1 MKKSSSFIILS
12 LVCAVFLI
20 AADRVAKS
28 AAVQYLKDREPIVLL
43 KGVLE
48 LKYLENHGAAFG
60 VLQNKQTLFFIL
72 TVIVIGLLFYFFL
85 FRIPQETKYL
95 PLNILCI
102 LLFSGAIGNFI
113 DRITQSYVVDFIY
126 FSMIDFPIFNVADC
140 YVSVSAVL
148 LFVLLLFYY
157 KEEDLKGIL

>member
-1 MKKSSSFIILS
+1 MKKSSAFIILS
-12 LVCAVFLI
+12 LVCAAFLI
-20 AADRVAKS
+20 AADRVTKS

-72 TVIVIGLLFYFFL
+72 TIIVLGLLFYFFL
-85 FRIPQETKYL
+85 FRIPQGAKYL

-126 FSMIDFPIFNVADC
+126 FSLIDFPIFNVADC

-148 LFVLLLFYY
+148 LFVLLLFCY

>member
-1 MKKSSSFIILS
+1 MKKHASYILLS
-12 LVCAVFLI
+12 AFCSVLLI
-20 AADRVAKS
+20 LADRVTKA
-28 AAVQYLKDREPIVLL
+28 AAVRHLKDQEPIRLIR
-43 KGVLE
+43 GVLE

-60 VLQNKQTLFFIL
+60 MLQNKQTLFFIL
-72 TVIVIGLLFYFFL
+72 TVAVLGLILFFFL
-85 FRIPQETKYL
+85 FRIPQGRKYM
-95 PLNILCI
+95 PLNIMCI

-126 FSMIDFPIFNVADC
+126 FSLIDFPIFNVADC

-148 LFVLLLFYY
+148 LFVLILFFY

>member
-1 MKKSSSFIILS
+1 MKKSSAFILLS
-12 LVCAVFLI
+12 AICSVLLI
-20 AADRVAKS
+20 IADRITKA
-28 AAVQYLKDREPIVLL
+28 AAVRYLKDREPVSII

-72 TVIVIGLLFYFFL
+72 TVIVICLILFFFL
-85 FRIPQETKYL
+85 FRIPQGIRYM
-95 PLNILCI
+95 PLNIMCI

-113 DRITQSYVVDFIY
+113 DRISQSYVVDFIY
-126 FSMIDFPIFNVADC
+126 FSLIDFPIFNVADC
-140 YVSVSAVL
+140 YVSVSACL